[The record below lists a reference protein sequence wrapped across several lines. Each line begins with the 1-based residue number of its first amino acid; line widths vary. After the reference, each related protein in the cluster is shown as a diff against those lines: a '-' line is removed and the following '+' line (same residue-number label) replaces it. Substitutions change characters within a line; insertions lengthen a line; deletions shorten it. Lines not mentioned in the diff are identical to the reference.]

1 MIRGRP
7 GLMASPDAWSTV
19 IRLSWS
25 VLRPYLLAVTIL
37 SLAMLLAWLLQPYV
51 SLPNLVLLFV
61 LAVVCVAFLAGQGPS
76 VLASVLA
83 SLAYGLLYVPWTFLD
98 AAESG
103 QYLITAVL
111 TMLLSLFIS
120 QLTTRW
126 RDKAMESAE
135 RARELDRLY
144 RYTRE
149 LESERLRNS
158 VLSALSHDLR
168 TPLASLVGASSSLLS
183 SELALRP
190 EGRQELAQLIYEE
203 SRRMQVLVE
212 NLLEMARLESG
223 PVQLQQDWEAL
234 DEILGVVLATWRRQ
248 LAPRIVQLSLP
259 PELPLLRF
267 DPRLIERVLANL
279 LENAG
284 KYTPEGT
291 VVEISARV
299 LDDVVELS
307 VADNGPGFHDDPD
320 LLFQKFYRGDSAG
333 PAVGA
338 GLGLAICRSVM
349 EAHGGHI
356 RAEHRLPCGACF
368 TITLPRSAEPQGGLP
383 EGLES

>member
-1 MIRGRP
+1 M
-7 GLMASPDAWSTV
+7 
-19 IRLSWS
+19 
-25 VLRPYLLAVTIL
+25 

-61 LAVVCVAFLAGQGPS
+61 LAVVCVAFVAGQGPS

-83 SLAYGLLYVPWTFLD
+83 SLAYGVLYVPWTFLD

-111 TMLLSLFIS
+111 TMALSLFIS

-135 RARELDRLY
+135 RARELDRLH

-149 LESERLRNS
+149 LETERLRNS

-168 TPLASLVGASSSLLS
+168 TPLAGLVGASSSLLS
-183 SELALRP
+183 DELTLRP
-190 EGRQELAQLIYEE
+190 EGRRELARLIYDE

-234 DEILGVVLATWRRQ
+234 DEILGVVLPTWRRQ
-248 LAPRIVQLSLP
+248 LAPRSLQASLP

-284 KYTPEGT
+284 KYTPDST
-291 VVEISARV
+291 TVEISARV
-299 LDDVVELS
+299 LDDAVELS
-307 VADNGPGFHDDPD
+307 IADDGPGFRDDPD
-320 LLFQKFYRGDSAG
+320 LLFRKFYRGDSAG

-338 GLGLAICRSVM
+338 GLGLAICRSIM

-356 RAEHRLPCGACF
+356 RAEHRQPRGACF
-368 TITLPRSAEPQGGLP
+368 TLSLPRSAEPQEGLP
-383 EGLES
+383 EVLES

>member
-1 MIRGRP
+1 M
-7 GLMASPDAWSTV
+7 
-19 IRLSWS
+19 
-25 VLRPYLLAVTIL
+25 RPYLLAVTIM

-83 SLAYGLLYVPWTFLD
+83 SLAYGVLYVPWTFLD

-103 QYLITAVL
+103 QYLLTALL
-111 TMLLSLFIS
+111 TMVLSLFIS

-149 LESERLRNS
+149 LETERLRNS

-183 SELALRP
+183 EEISLRP
-190 EGRQELAQLIYEE
+190 EARQELAGLIYDE

-212 NLLEMARLESG
+212 NLLEMARLETG
-223 PVQLQQDWEAL
+223 PVLLQQDWEAL
-234 DEILGVVLATWRRQ
+234 EEILGAVLPVWRRQ
-248 LAPRIVQLSLP
+248 LAPREIRVSLP
-259 PELPLLRF
+259 AELPLLRF

-279 LENAG
+279 LENIG
-284 KYTPEGT
+284 KYTPETT
-291 VVEISARV
+291 VVDITARV

-307 VADNGPGFHDDPD
+307 VADDGPGFHDDPD

-338 GLGLAICRSVM
+338 GLGLAICRSIL

-356 RAEHRLPCGACF
+356 RAGHRQPHGACF
-368 TITLPRSAEPQGGLP
+368 TLSLPRSTEPQP
-383 EGLES
+383 DFTEVADT